1 VEQSQVGDTFSSSKE
16 KEVVIMITRRAQ
28 AYPVWPLI
36 GLSVLMVL
44 STVILSSW
52 AFAQGAPI
60 MVGISPLT
68 SKVADIPA
76 EGAQDLFINALMDT
90 NSFAIRPPD
99 ANGSYAGSTYVLEP
113 TISETKGKTNV
124 LGFLKDVATS
134 KTPISLTV
142 RVFDPRTNA
151 LLKSVTV
158 KSTETSN
165 AQVSVGDVQ
174 SLMGAFGAMK
184 GDQAGKSEPPDE
196 TAQLEERIGGLM
208 QQAATRLA
216 AQLGVG
222 VAGMQRPA
230 ANR

>member
-1 VEQSQVGDTFSSSKE
+1 
-16 KEVVIMITRRAQ
+16 MITRRAQ